1 MKNSIPSDSKQ
12 KYVFSGIAV
21 VLGIL
26 SAIAPIWPAGD
37 VAPRVGGLLVIAG
50 ILELLHSFRRSSDEE
65 RKSAWFGAAI
75 TLIFAVLLINATNFV
90 GTALIILIALSFL
103 IDGIR
108 YGIEAVKN
116 YRRGANATF
125 EILAMIGNLSVVAI
139 ILLTKDFGFDWTI
152 ALTGAWR
159 IIGTAIS
166 IFHAKEGRSETSGM
180 DVAESLELP
189 DIPSVKSSVKKIQKE
204 ESIRYPIDKTWIIV
218 FLVLLFI
225 IHLGRMGLD
234 KTALGILSPGVA
246 LFGDVVVALI
256 ITFGI
261 ISPLRAVF
269 KKITSPAI
277 RRLWIWVDKVPEE
290 QRKKFGLRR
299 IVNSYLERRLRTSI
313 RLRNA
318 GYSFRSAFMTGM
330 QTGLPYAAM
339 LAAIIPVFGMSW
351 YFDTENWAAGIW
363 DNWAASRTD
372 EWRMAITRSAG
383 ETPGPNA
390 FRIIPDSVNNSS
402 DFSFIIIGDPG
413 EGDASQLCLK
423 DQIQIVSEK
432 PDVRFI
438 LISSDIVYP
447 SGEMKDYETKFWLPM
462 KGVYKP
468 VYAIPGNHDW
478 YDALN
483 GFTATFFEPK
493 AAHDAILARINKDLK
508 FTSTTENHIKEL
520 IKEAQRL
527 RTNYGVPT
535 GFQKSPYFQIQTD
548 KFALITVE
556 TGVTRRIDDD
566 QLAWLKQALE
576 AAKGKYV
583 MVVVGHPFYAI
594 GEYQGSLNKD
604 FQAIH
609 QLLRDY
615 KVNLVMGGDTH
626 DLEYYVERGFGNDPG
641 SVMHHFVN
649 GGGGAYLS
657 IGAAMKPRDE
667 MPEKEWAH
675 YPATEPLIKKI
686 EDNNSILKAPAWYWT
701 KKLNGWPF
709 TAEFLSAAFDYN
721 TSPFFQS
728 FFEVKVEPSK
738 GVIRFIPYGVNG
750 QLHWKDIETSGN
762 IMPGDKS
769 AESAIEWVF
778 PLTGN

>member
-1 MKNSIPSDSKQ
+1 
-12 KYVFSGIAV
+12 
-21 VLGIL
+21 
-26 SAIAPIWPAGD
+26 
-37 VAPRVGGLLVIAG
+37 
-50 ILELLHSFRRSSDEE
+50 
-65 RKSAWFGAAI
+65 
-75 TLIFAVLLINATNFV
+75 
-90 GTALIILIALSFL
+90 
-103 IDGIR
+103 
-108 YGIEAVKN
+108 
-116 YRRGANATF
+116 
-125 EILAMIGNLSVVAI
+125 
-139 ILLTKDFGFDWTI
+139 
-152 ALTGAWR
+152 
-159 IIGTAIS
+159 
-166 IFHAKEGRSETSGM
+166 
-180 DVAESLELP
+180 
-189 DIPSVKSSVKKIQKE
+189 
-204 ESIRYPIDKTWIIV
+204 
-218 FLVLLFI
+218 
-225 IHLGRMGLD
+225 
-234 KTALGILSPGVA
+234 
-246 LFGDVVVALI
+246 
-256 ITFGI
+256 
-261 ISPLRAVF
+261 
-269 KKITSPAI
+269 
-277 RRLWIWVDKVPEE
+277 
-290 QRKKFGLRR
+290 
-299 IVNSYLERRLRTSI
+299 I